1 MAQKLVL
8 CIRHGESTFNALAGG
23 GGPDP
28 LHYDAR
34 LSEVGEQQVERA
46 REKLRAIAIDLVI
59 TSPLTRALQTAAGLF
74 ADHPASP
81 KILVE
86 PLHRERVENSCD
98 IGRSPALL
106 SIEFPSF
113 ALDHLPD
120 VWWHNEGDPDERG
133 VCIEPV
139 ESVQSRAKAF
149 KRLLL
154 ARPERAIAV
163 VGHGTFFYNLTGKFL
178 ANCDV
183 VEFALDDPASSRDSG
198 LA

>member
-1 MAQKLVL
+1 MPSKVIL

-34 LSEVGEQQVERA
+34 LSELGEQQVQRA
-46 REKLRAIAIDLVI
+46 REKLRAMAIDLVI
-59 TSPLTRALQTAAGLF
+59 TSPLTRALQTTAGLF
-74 ADHPASP
+74 ADHPTSP

-106 SIEFPSF
+106 STEFPSF

-120 VWWHNEGDPDERG
+120 VWWHNEGEPDERG

-139 ESVQSRAKAF
+139 EAVQSRAKAF
-149 KRLLL
+149 RHLLL
-154 ARPERAIAV
+154 LRPERAIAV

-183 VEFALDDPASSRDSG
+183 IEFDLEDATSSRNSG
-198 LA
+198 PA